1 MTFIR
6 KQLVFT
12 ESPLTGSFE
21 TILFAMG
28 TGESDADKWVKDNLR
43 TLRHIIDRCRE
54 QKGLDTQYKVAYV
67 PEILS
72 QSNRSGA
79 TEYYAPGTAP
89 ETGKVDYGIFWRNLE
104 DGVRAPEYP
113 VLMMADDDDEY
124 CSVFAWEI
132 RSTSETEFLQ
142 DFDAFISSLGEAG
155 GCFYSSTSDI
165 EEIEEISDKP
175 FTADSEFEYEVK
187 MLSSEIRERIQKL
200 RRYGVE
206 EYVIKSL
213 FEEQRKL
220 SRLRISSDYKIT
232 LPDYGDIEIQ
242 LEPLPKAV
250 YMLFLKH
257 PEGIS
262 FKNLQS
268 YRAELAGIYKLISGR
283 VNIDAMEDSIVR
295 VTDPFDN
302 SINEKCSRIRQAFV
316 SRFDDSL
323 AENYYIY
330 GYQGCPK
337 RIKLDRALVEWE

>member
-28 TGESDADKWVKDNLR
+28 TGESNADKWVKDNLR

-54 QKGLDTQYKVAYV
+54 QKGLDTQYKLAYI

-72 QSNRSGA
+72 HSRHSGSI
-79 TEYYAPGTAP
+79 EYYAPGSAS
-89 ETGKVDYGIFWRNLE
+89 EDASVDYGIFWRNLE

-206 EYVIKSL
+206 EYIIKSL

-250 YMLFLKH
+250 YLLFLKH

-283 VNIDAMEDSIVR
+283 VNIDAMESSIVR

-302 SINEKCSRIRQAFV
+302 SINEKCSRIRQAFI
-316 SRFDDSL
+316 SKFDDSL

-330 GYQGCPK
+330 GYTGCPK
-337 RIKLDRALVEWE
+337 SIKLDRALVEWE